1 MGETEDGLEC
11 LSRVT
16 GQTQTGQERWVSIGR
31 DVQVYRG
38 EEVWAVMHMADV
50 VYRFPVGDVGSMRVC
65 MAQLSLQKLA
75 TEEELAEAFGC
86 SRVTVCRAKAA
97 FLKGGTPAV
106 VPKRRGPKGSR
117 LEAGLVGQIA
127 RLRREGLGYRLIG
140 RKVLL
145 HRSTVVGVCK
155 RLGLRGRD
163 GQGRLSFELEPET
176 SGEAAAA
183 GPAAVEEAGGR
194 GESCET
200 PPAGAPQAPP
210 RPEGQEA
217 VPVVLRALVAVAEVD
232 PGEPAPARAVERA
245 LAHAGILGK
254 AEVAPEFVSGSEVPA
269 AGVLL
274 AVAMVGK
281 DGCLEVARA
290 LYGALANGFYGLR
303 SLVLTWLTAAWLGVR
318 SVDSLQHGRPHLWGR
333 LLGLDRLP
341 ETKTVVRKFREIA
354 ARKLAREF
362 MCRMAERRIQA
373 NLTVCGVL
381 YVDGHVRQYHGCR
394 RVSRHF
400 VTRRHLAAPAIEDW
414 WVHDGACEPLL
425 RIPGR
430 PGRSMV
436 AMVREIVADA
446 RRWLGPGRP
455 LTIVFDRGGWSPKLF
470 AELARQGVYI
480 ITYRKGKRRPYPL
493 AEFDQQITLTDRA
506 GKTTRTY
513 RTRDRRTSVSGY
525 RFRSLTVL
533 GKCEGHQ
540 TEIITTD
547 LGTPT
552 ADILRQTFARWGQEN
567 FFRYERTHRSLDL
580 LGSYAFEPVTDDAV
594 VPNPARKDLDRQV
607 REART
612 RVRTLE
618 PAPDKPGRPGQLG
631 WWTRRVARLKAL
643 RRTTPRRI
651 RVGDLPQGDR
661 PEEPDP
667 ERKLFCDV
675 LTTSAQRIETR
686 LLGLLAR
693 HYKSSYKDGRQLLR
707 QTLNDTGDFALEGNV
722 LTITLNPL
730 ASPHQTAALAALC
743 TELNA
748 TDPRFPET
756 DIRLRFQVHEHP

>member
-1 MGETEDGLEC
+1 MGESDGSLQ
-11 LSRVT
+11 SPSPAA
-16 GQTQTGQERWVSIGR
+16 GQTHSGQERWVSIGR
-31 DVQVYRG
+31 DLQVYRG
-38 EEVWAVMHMADV
+38 AGVWAVMHMADV

-75 TEEELAEAFGC
+75 TEAELAEAFGC
-86 SRVTVCRAKAA
+86 SRVTVCRAKSD

-117 LEAGLVGQIA
+117 LEASLVGAIV
-127 RLRREGLGYRLIG
+127 RLRREGLGYGLIG
-140 RKVLL
+140 KELL
-145 HRSTVVGVCK
+145 VPRSTVVGVCK
-155 RLGLRGRD
+155 RLGLRERD
-163 GQGRLSFELEPET
+163 LQGKLPLEPEG
-176 SGEAAAA
+176 SGEPAEGPVGVAEAGTCGESSQTVPAGPPEAVPQADTQEAAPGVAEA
-183 GPAAVEEAGGR
+183 LGPAA
-194 GESCET
+194 
-200 PPAGAPQAPP
+200 
-210 RPEGQEA
+210 
-217 VPVVLRALVAVAEVD
+217 EVG

-245 LAHAGILGK
+245 LAHAGLLGK

-274 AVAMVGK
+274 AVALVGK

-290 LYGALANGFYGLR
+290 VYGALANGFYGLR

-341 ETKTVVRKFREIA
+341 ETKTIVRKFNELA

-362 MCRMAERRIQA
+362 MSRMAERRIEA
-373 NLTVCGVL
+373 NRTVCGVL
-381 YVDGHVRQYHGCR
+381 YVDGHVRQYHGQR

-400 VTRRHLAAPAIEDW
+400 VTRRHLAAPSIEDW

-436 AMVREIVADA
+436 AMVREIAADA
-446 RRWLGPGRP
+446 HRWVGPERP
-455 LTIVFDRGGWSPKLF
+455 LTVVFDRGGWSPKLF
-470 AELARQGVYI
+470 AELAREGVCI
-480 ITYRKGKRRPYPL
+480 LTYRKGKRRSYPL
-493 AEFDQQITLTDRA
+493 PDFDQEITLPDRA
-506 GKTTRTY
+506 GRTTRTY
-513 RTRDRRTSVSGY
+513 RTRDRRTSVGGY
-525 RFRSLTVL
+525 RFRSVTVL
-533 GKCEGHQ
+533 GKREGHQ

-547 LGTPT
+547 HQTPT
-552 ADILRQTFARWGQEN
+552 AGILREMFTRWGQEN
-567 FFRYERTHRSLDL
+567 YFKYERTHRSLDL
-580 LGSYAFEPVTDDAV
+580 LGSYRFEPVPDDAV
-594 VPNPARKDLDRQV
+594 VPNPAHQELTRRV
-607 REART
+607 REAQSRL
-612 RVRTLE
+612 RTLE

-631 WWTRRVARLKAL
+631 WWTRRLAHLKAL

-651 RVGDLPQGDR
+651 RVGDLPEGER

-686 LLGLLAR
+686 LLGLVSR

-707 QTLNDTGDFALEGNV
+707 QILHDTGDFALEGNV
-722 LTITLNPL
+722 LTVMLNPL
-730 ASPHQTAALAALC
+730 ASPHQTAALAALS

-748 TDPRFPET
+748 TAPRFPET
-756 DIRLRFQVHEHP
+756 YIRLCFQVHDHP